1 MAIGR
6 NTAVLLNQ
14 ASAAQ
19 TTNGNSIDLVCDQY
33 DQLAFDFNV
42 TAFTGGTSPTVQ
54 FLIERKG
61 ADGTYYP
68 IYTSAAIA
76 AIGLTSVS
84 IGPGLPN
91 NAAIGNFV
99 RMRWVFTGAPTS
111 VTFSASILAK

>member
-19 TTNGNSIDLVCDQY
+19 TTNGNSLDLVCDQY

-42 TAFTGGTSPTVQ
+42 TAVSGTTPSMTVY
-54 FLIERKG
+54 IDRKG

-68 IYTSAAIA
+68 IYTSAAITA
-76 AIGLTSVS
+76 TGVTSVS
-84 IGPGLPN
+84 VGPGLPN
-91 NAAIGNFV
+91 NAAIGNTI
-99 RMRWVFTGAPTS
+99 RMRWAITGTTPS
-111 VTFSASILAK
+111 FTFSASILAK